1 MSKYLRL
8 KETGVSYKLAF
19 FSEDISVQ
27 NSVRKNKKLSK
38 VRQDR
43 KTLTSVFVYFLSA
56 SAKNLFLLG

>member
-8 KETGVSYKLAF
+8 KETGASYKLAF
-19 FSEDISVQ
+19 LSKDISAQ